1 MDVYLYTCT
10 WCTHL
15 VPFFEGYLR
24 LAMFP
29 SNFVNYTP
37 RLLVSQSPCPCP
49 CRCSL
54 PWTASSWAPVVG
66 SPSRKARPSGSA
78 RGWVCSSQLR
88 CGRSYFPQ
96 IGCAEQNRKHLSCV
110 YGCSIFSRK
119 LMEHDQNSLDLMFLR
134 QNGRFLLV
142 VSQPPVAQWQQ
153 LPRIILDDE
162 AEQLKLCYQVH
173 GPSTI
178 LWRMSTRICR
188 IAETIWQQ
196 ILEIDLEIFGMKN
209 P

>member
-37 RLLVSQSPCPCP
+37 RLLVLQSPCPCP

-88 CGRSYFPQ
+88 CGRSYFPKLDVL
-96 IGCAEQNRKHLSCV
+96 NRTENIYLV
-110 YGCSIFSRK
+110 YMDVPYFPENWWNMIKIAWIWCSSAK
-119 LMEHDQNSLDLMFLR
+119 MEGFCWLWAN
-134 QNGRFLLV
+134 
-142 VSQPPVAQWQQ
+142 PQ
-153 LPRIILDDE
+153 LPNDSSCRGSPWTTKPSNWNYATRCMALPRSSGGCQQE
-162 AEQLKLCYQVH
+162 SVALLKQFDNR
-173 GPSTI
+173 S
-178 LWRMSTRICR
+178 
-188 IAETIWQQ
+188 
-196 ILEIDLEIFGMKN
+196 
-209 P
+209 